1 MHSDLHFHP
10 IDGES
15 LAQSVVSQVTQAV
28 AEDLGT
34 GDISASLINP
44 DTQATARV
52 ITRQVGIF
60 CGALWVNETLRQI
73 DSSMQIRWEVKDG
86 DRVTPDQVL
95 FVLSGR
101 ARSLLSAERTLLNFV
116 QLLSGTATRTAHYVA
131 LIQGTETQLLD
142 TRKTIP
148 GLRIAQKYA
157 VKCGGGS
164 NHRIGL
170 FDAFLLKEN
179 HIVAAGS
186 ITGAIEAAK
195 TAFPDKPVEI
205 EVENLAELT
214 EAMAAGADIA
224 LIDNFSIADTQT
236 AVAISRGKMVLEAS
250 GGITQGSIAEIART
264 GVDYISCGDLTKGV
278 EPLDLSMRFLLDQ

>member
-1 MHSDLHFHP
+1 MHSHLHFHP

-15 LAQSVVSQVTQAV
+15 LAQSVVNHVTQAV

-34 GDISASLINP
+34 GDISASLIDP
-44 DTQATARV
+44 DAQATARV
-52 ITRQVGIF
+52 ITRQLGVF

-73 DSSMQIRWEVKDG
+73 DPTIQIQWEVKDA
-86 DRVTPDQVL
+86 DRVAPDQVL
-95 FVLSGR
+95 FVLGGR

-131 LIQGTETQLLD
+131 LLSGTDTQLLD

-186 ITGAIEAAK
+186 IAGAIEAAK

-205 EVENLAELT
+205 EVENLEELA

-236 AVAISRGKMVLEAS
+236 AVAISRGKIVLEAS
-250 GGITQGSIAEIART
+250 GGITQDSIAEIART

-278 EPLDLSMRFLLDQ
+278 EPLDLSMRFVLDQ

>member
-1 MHSDLHFHP
+1 MHSHLHFHP
-10 IDGES
+10 IDGEN
-15 LAQSVVSQVTQAV
+15 LAQSVVNHVTQALT
-28 AEDLGT
+28 EDLGA
-34 GDISASLINP
+34 GDISASLIDP

-52 ITRQVGIF
+52 ITRQVGVF

-73 DSSMQIRWEVKDG
+73 DPALQIEWRVNDG
-86 DRVTPDQVL
+86 DHVTSDQVL
-95 FVLSGR
+95 FVLMGP

-131 LIQGTETQLLD
+131 LLEGTDTQLLD

-148 GLRIAQKYA
+148 GLRVAQKYA

-186 ITGAIEAAK
+186 ITGAIEAAQA
-195 TAFPDKPVEI
+195 AFPNKPVEI
-205 EVENLAELT
+205 EVENLTELN
-214 EAMAAGADIA
+214 EAMTAGADIA

-236 AVAISRGKMVLEAS
+236 AVTISRGKIVLEAS
-250 GGITQGSIAEIART
+250 GGITQNSIADIART

>member
-1 MHSDLHFHP
+1 MHSHLHFHP

-15 LAQSVVSQVTQAV
+15 LAQSVVNHVTQAV

-34 GDISASLINP
+34 GDISASLIDP
-44 DTQATARV
+44 DAQATARV
-52 ITRQVGIF
+52 ITRQLGVF

-73 DSSMQIRWEVKDG
+73 DPTIQIQWEVKDG
-86 DRVTPDQVL
+86 DRAEPDQVL
-95 FVLSGR
+95 FVLRGR

-131 LIQGTETQLLD
+131 LLSGTDTQLLD

-186 ITGAIEAAK
+186 IARAIEAAK

-205 EVENLAELT
+205 EVENLEELA
-214 EAMAAGADIA
+214 EAMAADADIA

-236 AVAISRGKMVLEAS
+236 AVAISRGKIVLEAS
-250 GGITQGSIAEIART
+250 GGITQDSIAEIART

-278 EPLDLSMRFLLDQ
+278 EPLDLSMRFVLDQ

>member
-1 MHSDLHFHP
+1 MAIQHLFQHALNEDAPTSDITSDWLL
-10 IDGES
+10 DS
-15 LAQSVVSQVTQAV
+15 
-28 AEDLGT
+28 
-34 GDISASLINP
+34 N
-44 DTQATARV
+44 TQATAQAV
-52 ITRQVGIF
+52 IKSPGIF
-60 CGALWVNETLRQI
+60 FASPVINDCLHAMPSIAIEQCIPDGAPVSPNDIALRLQGGLQDI
-73 DSSMQIRWEVKDG
+73 LHI
-86 DRVTPDQVL
+86 
-95 FVLSGR
+95 
-101 ARSLLSAERTLLNFV
+101 ERTLLNFI
-116 QLLSGTATRTAHYVA
+116 QRLSGIATITHQFVTA
-131 LIQGTETQLLD
+131 LNDPSIQVLD

-186 ITGAIEAAK
+186 IGGAIEAAK

-205 EVENLAELT
+205 EVENLEELA

-236 AVAISRGKMVLEAS
+236 AVAISRGKIVLEAS
-250 GGITQGSIAEIART
+250 GGITQDSIAEIART

-278 EPLDLSMRFLLDQ
+278 EPLDLSMRFVLDQ

>member
-1 MHSDLHFHP
+1 MHSHLHFHP
-10 IDGES
+10 IDGEN
-15 LAQSVVSQVTQAV
+15 LAQSVVNHVTQALT
-28 AEDLGT
+28 EDLGA
-34 GDISASLINP
+34 GDISASLIDP

-52 ITRQVGIF
+52 ITRQVGVF

-73 DSSMQIRWEVKDG
+73 DPALQIEWRVNDG
-86 DRVTPDQVL
+86 DHVTPDQVL
-95 FVLSGR
+95 FVLMGP

-131 LIQGTETQLLD
+131 LLEGTDTRLLD

-148 GLRIAQKYA
+148 GLRVAQKYA

-186 ITGAIEAAK
+186 ITGAIEAAQA
-195 TAFPDKPVEI
+195 AFPDKPVEI
-205 EVENLAELT
+205 EVENLTELN
-214 EAMAAGADIA
+214 EAMTAGADIA

-236 AVAISRGKMVLEAS
+236 AVTISRGKIVLEAS
-250 GGITQGSIAEIART
+250 GGITQNSIADIART

>member
-28 AEDLGT
+28 AEDLGS
-34 GDISASLINP
+34 GDISASLIDP

-131 LIQGTETQLLD
+131 LLQGTDAQLLD

-195 TAFPDKPVEI
+195 NTFPDKPVEI
-205 EVENLAELT
+205 EVENLEELA

-236 AVAISRGKMVLEAS
+236 AVAISRGKIVLEAS
-250 GGITQGSIAEIART
+250 GGITQDSIAEIART

>member
-52 ITRQVGIF
+52 ITRQAGIF

-73 DSSMQIRWEVKDG
+73 DSSAQIRWEVKDG
-86 DRVTPDQVL
+86 DQVTPDQVL

-131 LIQGTETQLLD
+131 LLQGTDAQLLD

-157 VKCGGGS
+157 VKCGGRQQS
-164 NHRIGL
+164 SHR
-170 FDAFLLKEN
+170 
-179 HIVAAGS
+179 
-186 ITGAIEAAK
+186 
-195 TAFPDKPVEI
+195 PV
-205 EVENLAELT
+205 
-214 EAMAAGADIA
+214 
-224 LIDNFSIADTQT
+224 
-236 AVAISRGKMVLEAS
+236 
-250 GGITQGSIAEIART
+250 
-264 GVDYISCGDLTKGV
+264 
-278 EPLDLSMRFLLDQ
+278 

>member
-1 MHSDLHFHP
+1 MHSHLHFHP

-15 LAQSVVSQVTQAV
+15 LAQSVVAQVTQAV

-34 GDISASLINP
+34 GDISAGLIAP

-52 ITRQVGIF
+52 ITRQAGVF
-60 CGALWVNETLRQI
+60 CGAPWVNETLQQI
-73 DSSMQIRWEVKDG
+73 DPSIQIEWAVDDG
-86 DRVTPDQVL
+86 DRLKPDQVL
-95 FVLSGR
+95 FVLKGR

-131 LIQGTETQLLD
+131 LLKGTDTKLLD

-179 HIVAAGS
+179 HIVAAGN
-186 ITGAIEAAK
+186 IGLAVEAAK
-195 TAFPDKPVEI
+195 AAFPDKPVEV
-205 EVENLAELT
+205 EVENLTELD
-214 EAMAAGADIA
+214 EAMTAGADIA
-224 LIDNFSIADTQT
+224 LIDNFSLADTQT
-236 AVAISRGKMVLEAS
+236 AVANSRGKIVLEAS
-250 GGITQGSIAEIART
+250 GGITQDSIAEIART

-278 EPLDLSMRFLLDQ
+278 EPLDLSMRFLLD

>member
-1 MHSDLHFHP
+1 MHSHLHFHP

-15 LAQSVVSQVTQAV
+15 LAQSVVNHVTQAV

-34 GDISASLINP
+34 GDISASLIDP
-44 DTQATARV
+44 GAQATARV
-52 ITRQVGIF
+52 ITRQLGVF

-73 DSSMQIRWEVKDG
+73 DPTIHIQWEVKDG
-86 DRVTPDQVL
+86 DRVAPDQIL
-95 FVLSGR
+95 FVLRGR

-131 LIQGTETQLLD
+131 LLSGTDTQLLD

-186 ITGAIEAAK
+186 IAGAIEAAK

-205 EVENLAELT
+205 EV
-214 EAMAAGADIA
+214 
-224 LIDNFSIADTQT
+224 
-236 AVAISRGKMVLEAS
+236 
-250 GGITQGSIAEIART
+250 
-264 GVDYISCGDLTKGV
+264 
-278 EPLDLSMRFLLDQ
+278 

>member
-1 MHSDLHFHP
+1 MHSHLHFHP

-15 LAQSVVSQVTQAV
+15 LAQSVVNHVTQAV

-34 GDISASLINP
+34 GDISASLIDP
-44 DTQATARV
+44 DAQATARV
-52 ITRQVGIF
+52 ITRQFGVF

-73 DSSMQIRWEVKDG
+73 DPTIQIQWEVKDG
-86 DRVTPDQVL
+86 DRVAPDQVL
-95 FVLSGR
+95 FVLKGR

-131 LIQGTETQLLD
+131 LLQGTDAQLLD

-179 HIVAAGS
+179 HILAAGG
-186 ITGAIEAAK
+186 IREAVLAAQ
-195 TAFPDKPVEI
+195 TNHPGKPVEV
-205 EVENLAELT
+205 EVEDLRELG
-214 EAMAAGADIA
+214 EALDAGADIA
-224 LIDNFSIADTQT
+224 LIDNFSLTDAAT
-236 AVAISRGKMVLEAS
+236 AVELSRGKMLLEAS
-250 GGITQGSIAEIART
+250 GGIDRETIVAIAKT
-264 GVDYISCGDLTKGV
+264 GVDFISCGDLTKEV
-278 EPLDLSMRFLLDQ
+278 MPLDLSMRFLLD

>member
-1 MHSDLHFHP
+1 MHSHLHFHP
-10 IDGES
+10 IDGEN
-15 LAQSVVSQVTQAV
+15 LAQSVVNHVTQALT
-28 AEDLGT
+28 EDLGA
-34 GDISASLINP
+34 GDISASLIDP

-52 ITRQVGIF
+52 ITRQVGVF

-73 DSSMQIRWEVKDG
+73 DPALQIEWRVNDG
-86 DRVTPDQVL
+86 DHVTPDQVL
-95 FVLSGR
+95 FVLMGP

-131 LIQGTETQLLD
+131 LLEGTDTQLLD

-148 GLRIAQKYA
+148 GLRVAQKYA

-186 ITGAIEAAK
+186 INGAIEAAQA
-195 TAFPDKPVEI
+195 AFPDKPVEI
-205 EVENLAELT
+205 EVENLTELN
-214 EAMAAGADIA
+214 EAMTAGADIA

-236 AVAISRGKMVLEAS
+236 AVTISRGKIVLEAS
-250 GGITQGSIAEIART
+250 GGITQNSIADIART

>member
-1 MHSDLHFHP
+1 MHSHLHFHP

-15 LAQSVVSQVTQAV
+15 LAQSVVNHVTQAV

-34 GDISASLINP
+34 GDISASLIDP

-52 ITRQVGIF
+52 ITRQVGVF
-60 CGALWVNETLRQI
+60 CGALWVNETVRQI
-73 DSSMQIRWEVKDG
+73 DPSMQIRWEVEDG
-86 DRVTPDQVL
+86 DRVNPDQIL

-131 LIQGTETQLLD
+131 LLEGTDTRLLD

-186 ITGAIEAAK
+186 ITGAVEAAK

-205 EVENLAELT
+205 EVESLEELT

-236 AVAISRGKMVLEAS
+236 AVAISRGKIVLEAS
-250 GGITQGSIAEIART
+250 GGITQHSIAEIART

>member
-1 MHSDLHFHP
+1 MPSHLHFHP

-15 LAQSVVSQVTQAV
+15 LAQSVVAQVTQAV
-28 AEDLGT
+28 AEDVGS
-34 GDISASLINP
+34 GDISAGLIAP
-44 DTQATARV
+44 DTRATARV
-52 ITRQVGIF
+52 ITRQAGVF
-60 CGALWVNETLRQI
+60 CGAPWVNETLRQI
-73 DSSMQIRWEVKDG
+73 DPSMQIEWAVDDG
-86 DRVTPDQVL
+86 DRLKPNQVL
-95 FVLSGR
+95 FVLKGR
-101 ARSLLSAERTLLNFV
+101 ARSLLSAERTLLNFI

-131 LIQGTETQLLD
+131 LLEGTDTQLLD
-142 TRKTIP
+142 TRKTLP

-186 ITGAIEAAK
+186 IGLAVEAAR
-195 TAFPDKPVEI
+195 AEFADKPVEV
-205 EVENLAELT
+205 EVENLTELD

-224 LIDNFSIADTQT
+224 LIDNFSLADTQT
-236 AVAISRGKMVLEAS
+236 AVTVSRGKIVLEAS
-250 GGITQGSIAEIART
+250 GGITQDSIAEIART

-278 EPLDLSMRFLLDQ
+278 EPLDLSMRFLLD

>member
-1 MHSDLHFHP
+1 MHSHLHFHP

-15 LAQSVVSQVTQAV
+15 LAQSVVNHVTQAV

-34 GDISASLINP
+34 GDISASLIDP
-44 DTQATARV
+44 DAQATARV
-52 ITRQVGIF
+52 ITRQLGVF

-73 DSSMQIRWEVKDG
+73 DPTIQIQWEVKDG
-86 DRVTPDQVL
+86 DRVAADQVL
-95 FVLSGR
+95 FVLRGR

-131 LIQGTETQLLD
+131 LLSGTDTQLLD

-186 ITGAIEAAK
+186 IAGAIEAAK

-205 EVENLAELT
+205 EVENLKELA

-236 AVAISRGKMVLEAS
+236 AVSISRGKIVLEAS
-250 GGITQGSIAEIART
+250 GGITQDSIAEIART

>member
-28 AEDLGT
+28 AEDLGS
-34 GDISASLINP
+34 GDISASLIDP

-164 NHRIGL
+164 KHRIGL
-170 FDAFLLKEN
+170 FDAFLLKEK